1 MISQQK
7 ITVGLVGFGLSGR
20 YFHAPFLSTHPGFEL
35 RKVVTS
41 RPDEVATFD
50 PGLSTVSTAD
60 ELFADDSIQLIFICS
75 PNETHFQYAK
85 AALEHNKHVV
95 VEKPFATNES
105 ETDQL
110 LELAEK
116 RGLMATAY
124 QNRRWDS
131 DFLTVKQLIDE
142 SRLGDV
148 LDYEARYDRLMPVD
162 SRNQSWKEQPGE
174 GRGSLYNLGP
184 HLIDQA
190 LQLFGKPESVSA
202 EVRIVRPNSRIEDL
216 FTIRLGY
223 TGKQVT
229 LKSSLMMHQNQ
240 LRFSVHG
247 TAGSF
252 VKGGLDVQEE
262 ELRKNRLPN
271 EPSFG
276 YEPTDR
282 WGTLT
287 ANGQSEQIESLVGTY
302 GAFYEGLHASLVDGA
317 EPMVKPHE
325 IRQIARVIALAQQ
338 SSLEGRTLPF

>member
-41 RPDEVATFD
+41 RPDEVAAFD
-50 PGLSTVSTAD
+50 SSIKTVATAD
-60 ELFADDSIQLIFICS
+60 DLFADDSIQLVFICS

-85 AALEHNKHVV
+85 AALKHNKHVV

-105 ETDQL
+105 ETGQL

-116 RGLMATAY
+116 RGLLATAY

-131 DFLTVKQLIDE
+131 DFLTVKRLIDQN
-142 SRLGDV
+142 RLGDI

-162 SRNQSWKEQPGE
+162 SRNQSWKEHPGE

-190 LQLFGKPESVSA
+190 LQLFGKPQSVSA
-202 EVRIVRPNSRIEDL
+202 EVRIIRPNSRIEDF

-223 TGKQVT
+223 AGKQVT

-247 TAGSF
+247 IAGSF

-287 ANGQSEQIESLVGTY
+287 ANGQSEQIESLRGTY
-302 GAFYEGLHASLVDGA
+302 VAFYESLYVSLVDGA

-338 SSLEGRTLPF
+338 SSLEGSTLPF